1 MKKFCTNCG
10 QELDENIK
18 FCVNCGKK
26 VNYVKDIDLNTD
38 TKTKTNSFTP
48 KSKIAAGLMGI
59 FLGGLG
65 IHNFYLGY
73 TGKAIAQL
81 LMTLLSSGLLYVASS
96 IWGFV
101 EGIMILTVSINHDA
115 DGNPLTK

>member
-1 MKKFCTNCG
+1 MSKFCTNCG

-26 VNYVKDIDLNTD
+26 VNNIEDNSNISTADINT
-38 TKTKTNSFTP
+38 FTP
-48 KSKIAAGLMGI
+48 KSKIVAGLLGL

-73 TGKAIAQL
+73 TGKAVAQL
-81 LMTLLSSGLLYVASS
+81 LMTLLSSGLLYLASG
-96 IWGFV
+96 IWGFI
-101 EGIMILTVSINHDA
+101 EGIMILTSSIKEDA
-115 DGNPLTK
+115 DGNPLN